1 MIRAM
6 ASLPAIPPL
15 SRRHWLRWLT
25 VGALTLADSAEAA
38 RRRGGKKMPPKG
50 KFKGK
55 SKGKP
60 AKAAPAAAAQALLL
74 LPPLPIRERRLAN
87 GLQQVSVVNPASAAV
102 SVQVWYR
109 VGGKDDP
116 AGRSGFAHLFE
127 HLMFKGTKTTAPE
140 SFDRLTED
148 VGGQNNAFTA
158 EDMTVYQSEVPSNH
172 LERLLWAEAD
182 RLAYLTVDDKNLA
195 SERLVVIEE
204 LRQRILA
211 DPYGR
216 LFDSFA
222 EYGYSQHPYRR
233 SVIGNQADLEAATL
247 TDVRAFHS
255 TYYRPDNAVLVV
267 AGDFDPAQLDTWIDR
282 YFAPL
287 ARPAT
292 PIPRVTVTEP
302 PRAADRRVV
311 LNAPQVPLP
320 ALALLW
326 QGPPANHPDSPALEV
341 AAALLSAGESSRL
354 NEALVYRSQIA
365 QSVGFSADLHA
376 DAGQLVA
383 YAIAASARSL
393 RLLEAALFTE
403 LQRLGH
409 KPITAA
415 EMERVRARLLTGA
428 LLARQTP
435 QGLANALGEAVVVY
449 GDAHAADRR
458 LARLQAVTA
467 ADVQRVLTQY
477 VLRARRVSID
487 YQQGPAP

>member
-1 MIRAM
+1 MIPVM
-6 ASLPAIPPL
+6 ASELTAL
-15 SRRHWLRWLT
+15 SRRHWLRWLAA
-25 VGALTLADSAEAA
+25 GALAVADRAEAA
-38 RRRGGKKMPPKG
+38 KKRRTGAKKVSTKGKAKPKG
-50 KFKGK
+50 KSAKHAATVAPE
-55 SKGKP
+55 P
-60 AKAAPAAAAQALLL
+60 APL

-87 GLQQVSVVNPASAAV
+87 GLQQISVVNPASAAV

-127 HLMFKGTKTTAPE
+127 HLMFKGTKNTAPE

-172 LERLLWAEAD
+172 LERVLWAEAD

-204 LRQRILA
+204 LRQRVQA

-216 LFDSFA
+216 LFDALA
-222 EYGYSQHPYRR
+222 EYSYSQHPYRR
-233 SVIGNQADLEAATL
+233 TVIGKQADLEAASL
-247 TDVRAFHS
+247 ADVRTFHS

-267 AGDFDPAQLDTWIDR
+267 AGDFDPGQLDAWVDR
-282 YFAPL
+282 HFAPL
-287 ARPAT
+287 AAPAT
-292 PIPRVTVTEP
+292 PIPRVNVTEP
-302 PRAADRRVV
+302 LRSADRRVV

-326 QGPPANHPDSPALEV
+326 QGPPANHPDAPALEV
-341 AAALLSAGESSRL
+341 VAALLAAGESSRL

-376 DAGQLVA
+376 DAGQIVA

-409 KPITAA
+409 KAIAAA

-449 GDAHAADRR
+449 GDARAADRR
-458 LARLQAVTA
+458 LTRLQAVTA
-467 ADVQRVLTQY
+467 ADVQRVLTHY

-487 YQQGPAP
+487 YQQGRAA

>member
-6 ASLPAIPPL
+6 ADASTPPL
-15 SRRHWLRWLT
+15 SRRQWLAGLAG
-25 VGALTLADSAEAA
+25 GAWFWADAAEAVSK
-38 RRRGGKKMPPKG
+38 RRVRT
-50 KFKGK
+50 
-55 SKGKP
+55 KP
-60 AKAAPAAAAQALLL
+60 TPAPAPDSEAAPLPAL

-87 GLQQVSVVNPASAAV
+87 GLQLVSVVNPDSAVV

-127 HLMFKGTKTTAPE
+127 HLMFKGTKHTAAE

-182 RLAYLTVDDKNLA
+182 RMAYLTVDEKNLA

-204 LRQRILA
+204 LRQRVLA

-216 LFDSFA
+216 LFEAFA
-222 EYGYSQHPYRR
+222 EYGYSHHPYRR
-233 SVIGNQADLEAATL
+233 NVIGKQADLEAATL
-247 TDVRAFHS
+247 ADVRAFHS

-267 AGDFDPAQLDTWIDR
+267 AGDFEPTQLDAWVDR
-282 YFAPL
+282 YFGPL
-287 ARPAT
+287 ATPAA
-292 PIPRVTVTEP
+292 PIPRVSVNEP
-302 PRAADRRVV
+302 LRSLDRRVV
-311 LNAPQVPLP
+311 LSAPQVPLP

-326 QGPPANHPDSPALEV
+326 QGPPANHPDAPALEV

-354 NEALVYRSQIA
+354 NQALVYRSQIA
-365 QSVGFSADLHA
+365 QSVGFAADLHA

-393 RLLEAALFTE
+393 RLLEAELFTA
-403 LQRLGH
+403 LQWVCH
-409 KPITAA
+409 KPVGTA

-435 QGLANALGEAVVVY
+435 QGLANTLGEAVLVY
-449 GDAHAADRR
+449 GDARAADRR
-458 LARLQAVTA
+458 LALLRAVRV

-477 VLRARRVSID
+477 VLRGRRVSID
-487 YQQGPAP
+487 YQQGPAA